1 MIITDILLIIAGLL
15 LVIFGAEWLVDG
27 ASGIARRAGV
37 SEFVIGLTVVG
48 FGTSCPELVVSLTG
62 ALQGNADVAIGN
74 VVGSNI
80 FNTLL
85 ILGLTALLVPVSVS
99 SSNKKRDIPIT
110 IAVTLLF
117 LAFALHKTLFGI
129 GDSDGLSLLSGIV
142 FLSVFAIYLYICF
155 KYDEGIGE
163 EGAEIKEISTVK
175 AVTLVIAGLVG
186 LIVGGRL
193 FVDYSVSLARAV
205 GVSDKLIAVTLLAG
219 GTSMPELVTCIV
231 AAFKKREQLALG
243 NILGSNVFNILLIIG
258 SASVITPLSTSSV
271 KLVDAVALLAGVA
284 LLWIF
289 CHSGKKDRIDR
300 MEGLIMLLLEGAY
313 LTYLFLFD

>member
-27 ASGIARRAGV
+27 ASGIARRVGI

-74 VVGSNI
+74 VIGSNI

-85 ILGLTALLVPVSVS
+85 ILGLTALLVPVTVS
-99 SSNKKRDIPIT
+99 PANRKRDIPIT
-110 IAVTLLF
+110 ISVTLLF

-129 GDSDGLSLLSGIV
+129 GDSDGLTLLSGIV
-142 FLSVFAIYLYICF
+142 FLIIFAFYLYICF
-155 KYDEGIGE
+155 KYDEGVGE
-163 EGAEIKEISTVK
+163 SEEVKTISTGK
-175 AVTLVIAGLVG
+175 AVALVIAGLAG

-193 FVDYSVSLARAV
+193 FVDYSVSLARTV

-243 NILGSNVFNILLIIG
+243 NILGSNVFNILLILG
-258 SASVITPLSTSSV
+258 SASVITPLSTASI

-300 MEGLIMLLLEGAY
+300 VEGLIMLLLEGAY
-313 LTYLFLFD
+313 LTYLFLYD

>member
-1 MIITDILLIIAGLL
+1 MILTYILLIIAGLL
-15 LVIFGAEWLVDG
+15 LVVFGADWLVDG
-27 ASGIARRAGV
+27 ASGIARRIGI

-74 VVGSNI
+74 VIGSNI

-85 ILGLTALLVPVSVS
+85 ILGLTALLVPVTVS
-99 SSNKKRDIPIT
+99 PANRKRDIPIT
-110 IAVTLLF
+110 ISVTLLF

-129 GDSDGLSLLSGIV
+129 GDSDGLTLLSGIV
-142 FLSVFAIYLYICF
+142 FLIIFAFYLYICF
-155 KYDEGIGE
+155 KYDEGVGE
-163 EGAEIKEISTVK
+163 SEEVKTIPTGK
-175 AVTLVIAGLVG
+175 AVALVIAGLAG

-193 FVDYSVSLARAV
+193 FVDYSVSLARTV

-243 NILGSNVFNILLIIG
+243 NILGSNVFNILLILG
-258 SASVITPLSTSSV
+258 SASVITPLSTASI

-300 MEGLIMLLLEGAY
+300 VEGLIMLLLEGAY
-313 LTYLFLFD
+313 LTYLFLYD